1 MFRVH
6 IYTGSLALVGKSGV
20 GQAANHQRA
29 ALEQA
34 GVPVVTDW
42 QPKAD
47 VIHLNTVLPCS
58 FRAARRARRQGIPV
72 IWYGHSTE
80 ADFRHSFVGSDLLAP
95 LFKRWLCLCYNQADL
110 VLTPTP
116 YSASILNTYGLRAPV
131 RALSNGV
138 DTDFFAPDP
147 ARRAAFRQAY
157 GLAEGDKAVI
167 SVGHFMERKGI
178 LDFIAL
184 ARAMPSVRF
193 FWFGH
198 TDPALVPRP
207 IREAMAA
214 APANLEFPGFLSQS
228 ELRDAYCGAD
238 AFLFCSHEETE
249 GIVVLEALACGTPT
263 LVRDIPVYDGWLE
276 DGVNVHKGRTNADLR
291 IKLAAL
297 LRHRLPDVTAAG
309 RQVALDRSLPRIGQ
323 ALRQIYA
330 TLPAPKKRHL
340 PRLRHR
346 TVRT

>member
-1 MFRVH
+1 M
-6 IYTGSLALVGKSGV
+6 
-20 GQAANHQRA
+20 
-29 ALEQA
+29 
-34 GVPVVTDW
+34 
-42 QPKAD
+42 
-47 VIHLNTVLPCS
+47 
-58 FRAARRARRQGIPV
+58 
-72 IWYGHSTE
+72 
-80 ADFRHSFVGSDLLAP
+80 
-95 LFKRWLCLCYNQADL
+95 
-110 VLTPTP
+110 
-116 YSASILNTYGLRAPV
+116 

-138 DTDFFAPDP
+138 DTDFFAPDA

-330 TLPAPKKRHL
+330 TLPAPQKAASAPAAAPHRPDIKKSRTIGFGIFCSGFWFGL
-340 PRLRHR
+340 QSVAARTAVQTGVGTGQSRLAAEVFPLAFVLAQTLLGALLGALGAGRIDFFGLFCGGKPAAPH
-346 TVRT
+346 TPK

>member
-6 IYTGSLALVGKSGV
+6 IYSGSLALVGKSGV
-20 GQAANHQRA
+20 GQAANHQHK
-29 ALEQA
+29 ALECTGA
-34 GVPVVTDW
+34 AVVSDW
-42 QPKAD
+42 QPRAD
-47 VIHLNTVLPCS
+47 VIHINTVLPCS
-58 FRAARRARRQGIPV
+58 FWAARRARREGIPV

-110 VLTPTP
+110 ILTPTP
-116 YSASILNTYGLRAPV
+116 YAAGILRSYGLRPPV
-131 RALSNGV
+131 QPLSNGV

-147 ARRAAFRQAY
+147 ARRAAFRNAY
-157 GLAEGDKAVI
+157 GLADGEQAVI

-178 LDFIAL
+178 LDFIQL
-184 ARAMPSVRF
+184 ARSLPQVRF

-198 TDPALVPRP
+198 TDPALVPRE
-207 IREAMAA
+207 IRQAMAA

-263 LVRDIPVYDGWLE
+263 LLRDIPVYDGWLT
-276 DGVNVHKGRTNADLR
+276 DGVNVYKGRTNADLQT
-291 IKLAAL
+291 KLTGL
-297 LRHRLPDVTAAG
+297 LEGTLPDVTAAG
-309 RQVALDRSLPRIGQ
+309 RQVAEARSLPNIGRALQ
-323 ALRQIYA
+323 KIYAALPARQKRLHPALR
-330 TLPAPKKRHL
+330 
-340 PRLRHR
+340 LRR
-346 TVRT
+346 SAV